1 MSHIGRI
8 VMRSSG
14 NAAIGEI
21 SISMNMETLKEKKN
35 FSIHL
40 NNLTMKSRRQ
50 AGDFAFNSSWRTFLF
65 LNLFKNK

>member
-21 SISMNMETLKEKKN
+21 SISMNMETLKRENCLLNIKTIKN
-35 FSIHL
+35 HEVQE
-40 NNLTMKSRRQ
+40 TSR
-50 AGDFAFNSSWRTFLF
+50 
-65 LNLFKNK
+65 